1 VQQSSNILCRGVHS
15 VYPYRLRDALNLLI
29 ARVLVDADPAL
40 MHDRE
45 RLLAAVKDKDENGG
59 HTIRVE
65 FTQREIEAVNM
76 RNTHEPRA

>member
-1 VQQSSNILCRGVHS
+1 
-15 VYPYRLRDALNLLI
+15 LRDALNLLI

>member
-15 VYPYRLRDALNLLI
+15 VYSYRLRDALNILI
-29 ARVLVDADPAL
+29 ARMLVDADPAL